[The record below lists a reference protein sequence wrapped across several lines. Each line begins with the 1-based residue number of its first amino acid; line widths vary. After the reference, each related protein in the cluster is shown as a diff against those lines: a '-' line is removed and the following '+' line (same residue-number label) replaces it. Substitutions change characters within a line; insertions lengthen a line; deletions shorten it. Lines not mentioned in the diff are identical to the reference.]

1 MAMAALVV
9 ALPASA
15 QTIDFETSDGFSRLG
30 VYDTWEQSPF
40 RTGAI
45 ASPERYVGITK
56 NPDTSLNEELGIQPN
71 PSEKVLAVQRSR
83 FGSNTF
89 GARIDFA
96 DPLHM
101 TTATRYVHVMV
112 LKPQGETA
120 NVMVIGLGKRRD
132 WKEQSPETEQF
143 WEASSSTL
151 NDGSWTD
158 LVFPIS
164 TNEYVD
170 IHSLVLVPDL
180 ASPHLRTSDFV
191 AYFDDIEINDNP
203 KPRIMTSFYPVN
215 FDADQKPTRTD
226 RALNSASFTVSGEA
240 AQNVSVNKTKVYS
253 NQTETAII
261 TARPG
266 STVNVKMS
274 YTGGWMSGYAY
285 VDWDNDGQFK
295 PAIEGNKPVAGSELV
310 SYTFLNGYN
319 SLGESQPN
327 GNSVSGGYITCPTFT
342 IPEDTPFGIYRMRLK
357 VDWDSDDA
365 GGNTA
370 PNNLI
375 VSNGGAILDVL
386 LNVHDENVDI
396 SANQLNG
403 DVLADDGTVLSE
415 KRIPFGQV
423 FKIKMDPA
431 PDFTYTGAVI
441 THGYNLDGPEYVR
454 DNRQYKSIT
463 IPASAFNSETHEYSI
478 PASYIDGEVRIEGL
492 FTPGETPDPGTETP
506 KYKVTYKKDA
516 EGAFYQNGSEVGK
529 GKGWAAAEWISAG
542 PEPVVTIK
550 SDHNNGFNTTNFNLG
565 RDYKFTISV
574 GSDYSISGYK
584 ISTTDG
590 WGTTIVTEGNQTE
603 VFSGTKEM
611 TVSDLA
617 ATSTWFTTADA
628 NLNGPMIDVYLMDAI
643 PTGVSHTTINVT
655 SDVSVYSIDGRRVK
669 NPSKGI
675 YIVNDRKVIVR

>member
-1 MAMAALVV
+1 MAAL
-9 ALPASA
+9 AAQLPASA
-15 QTIDFETSDGFSRLG
+15 QTIDFETGEGFSRLG

-45 ASPERYVGITK
+45 ASPERYVGITD
-56 NPDTSLNEELGIQPN
+56 NPDTSVNEELDIQPN

-89 GARIDFA
+89 GARIDLA
-96 DPLHM
+96 DTLHM

-132 WKEQSPETEQF
+132 WKQQSPATEQF

-191 AYFDDIEINDNP
+191 AYFDDIEVNDNP

-226 RALNSASFTVSGEA
+226 RALNSVTIKATGEKTQTVSID
-240 AQNVSVNKTKVYS
+240 KTKVYN
-253 NQTETAII
+253 NQVETKTI

-266 STVNVKMS
+266 STVSIKMS
-274 YTGGWMSGYAY
+274 YTGAWMSGYAY

-295 PAIEGNKPVAGSELV
+295 PDIEDNKPAAGSELV
-310 SYTFLNGYN
+310 SYTYLGGYN
-319 SLGESQPN
+319 SLGQSQSS

-365 GGNTA
+365 GGNA
-370 PNNLI
+370 DPNNLI

-386 LNVHDENVDI
+386 LNVHPEEVDI

-423 FKIKMDPA
+423 FKIKMAPA

-463 IPASAFNSETHEYSI
+463 IPASSFNSETHEYSI

-492 FTPGETPDPGTETP
+492 FTPGENPDPGTVTP

-516 EGAFYQNGSEVGK
+516 DGAFYQNGSEVEVGN
-529 GKGWAAAEWISAG
+529 GWAAAEWISAG

-550 SDHNNGFNTTNFNLG
+550 SDRNNGFNTTNFNLG

-603 VFSGTKEM
+603 VFSGTKEL

-617 ATSTWFTTADA
+617 TTSTWFTTADA
-628 NLNGPMIDVYLMDAI
+628 NLNGPMIDVYLMDANSVGI
-643 PTGVSHTTINVT
+643 SQPAINVA
-655 SDVSVYSIDGRRVK
+655 SDDSVYSINGRRVV
-669 NPSKGI
+669 NPSKGL
-675 YIVNDRKVIVR
+675 YIVNDRKVIIR

>member
-1 MAMAALVV
+1 MAALAV

-15 QTIDFETSDGFSRLG
+15 QTIDFESGEGFSRLG

-45 ASPERYVGITK
+45 ASPERYVGITD
-56 NPDTSLNEELGIQPN
+56 NPDTSVNEELDIQPN

-89 GARIDFA
+89 GARIDLA
-96 DPLHM
+96 DPLNM

-120 NVMVIGLGKRRD
+120 DVMVIGLGKRRD

-143 WEASSSTL
+143 WETSTITI

-191 AYFDDIEINDNP
+191 AYFDEIEVNDNP

-226 RALNSASFTVSGEA
+226 RALNSASFTISGEA

-253 NQTETAII
+253 NQTETASIK
-261 TARPG
+261 ARPG
-266 STVNVKMS
+266 SNVSIKMS
-274 YTGGWMSGYAY
+274 FTGGWMSGYAY

-295 PAIEGNKPVAGSELV
+295 PVIEDNKPAAGSELV
-310 SYTFLNGYN
+310 SYTYLNGYN
-319 SLGESQPN
+319 SLGQSQSS

-342 IPEDTPFGIYRMRLK
+342 IPEETPFGIYRMRLK

-365 GGNTA
+365 GGNA
-370 PNNLI
+370 DPNNLI
-375 VSNGGAILDVL
+375 VSNGGFILDVL
-386 LNVHDENVDI
+386 LNVHDEEVDI

-423 FKIKMDPA
+423 FKIKMEPA

-463 IPASAFNSETHEYSI
+463 IPASAFDSETNEYSI

-492 FTPGETPDPGTETP
+492 FTPGENPGPGIDTP
-506 KYKVTYKKDA
+506 KYTVTYKKDA
-516 EGAFYQNGSEVGK
+516 EGAFYQNGSEVGI
-529 GKGWAAAEWISAG
+529 GNGWAASEWISAG

-550 SDHNNGFNTTNFNLG
+550 ADHNNGFNTTNFNLG

-574 GSDYSISGYK
+574 GGDYSISGYK
-584 ISTTDG
+584 ITTTDG
-590 WGTTIVTEGNQTE
+590 WGTTIVTEGNQME

-611 TVSDLA
+611 TVADLA
-617 ATSTWFTTADA
+617 TISTWFTTADA
-628 NLNGPMIDVYLMDAI
+628 NLNGPMIDVYLMDAST
-643 PTGVSHTTINVT
+643 TGVSHTTINVA
-655 SDVSVYSIDGRRVK
+655 SDVSIYSIDGRCVD

-675 YIVNDRKVIVR
+675 YIVNDRKVVIK